1 MGEAGMIRTLTIAA
15 AALALSGCASSPS
28 GQPTIPSEVAGS
40 GACKVDKYR
49 DLVGKQAVDIDRAT
63 LPKSF
68 RIVCQ
73 DCALTTDN
81 RPDRLTILL
90 NRANQVESVRCQ

>member
-1 MGEAGMIRTLTIAA
+1 MIRTLTIAA
-15 AALALSGCASSPS
+15 AMVALSGCVSNPAA
-28 GQPTIPSEVAGS
+28 QPTVSSEVVGS
-40 GACKVDKYR
+40 GVCKVEKYR
-49 DLVGKQAVDIDRAT
+49 ALVGKQAVDIDRST